1 MKVRRD
7 EDGRRGS
14 VRKHMHTTEYLK
26 EKKIMKNT
34 NSTYKSITAA
44 FLAIT
49 LAGCSSTASASS
61 AASSSN
67 GVNMDLA
74 NPEKLDCTEL
84 VKPDLDLSDATGV
97 LADVLKEGV
106 LTVAT
111 SPDYPPA
118 EWVDDNGTIYGHEMM
133 IAKYIAE
140 SLGVDLAIETS
151 DFSSTFVSVD
161 TGKADIAFSGYGWKK
176 DREEAYEVSIRYVAD
191 QESEES
197 KHTLIV
203 PAGQEGN
210 YDSLD
215 DFVGK
220 KIMGQANSLQEMYVT
235 DEILSLDKDGTTQFE
250 KVATLDQAILGL
262 ASGKC
267 DAVALD
273 NSTAEN
279 YVASSEGAF
288 ALSGV
293 FFDLTPYGDYS
304 GNIALA
310 KKGETDMIKAVNACL
325 ETAVENGYVHT
336 WYLNA
341 KAAAGI
347 QEAE

>member
-1 MKVRRD
+1 
-7 EDGRRGS
+7 
-14 VRKHMHTTEYLK
+14 
-26 EKKIMKNT
+26 MKNT
-34 NSTYKSITAA
+34 NMMKSLTAA
-44 FLAIT
+44 FLAAA
-49 LAGCSSTASASS
+49 LAGCSTASTASD
-61 AASSSN
+61 AASSSASSPSK
-67 GVNMDLA
+67 MDLA
-74 NPEKLDCTEL
+74 NPEKLDCTDL
-84 VKPDLDLSDATGV
+84 VKPELDLDNATGV

-118 EWVDDNGTIYGHEMM
+118 EWVDDSGVVYGHEMM
-133 IAKYIAE
+133 IAKYIA
-140 SLGVDLAIETS
+140 SCLGVDLAIETS

-161 TGKADIAFSGYGWKK
+161 TGKADIALSGYGWKK
-176 DREEAYEVSIRYVAD
+176 DREEAYEISVGYVAD
-191 QESEES
+191 PESEES

-203 PAGQEGN
+203 PAGQEDN

-235 DEILSLDKDGTTQFE
+235 DEILALDKDGTTTFE
-250 KVATLDQAILGL
+250 KVATLDQAVLGL

-279 YVASSEGAF
+279 YVASSDGAF
-288 ALSGV
+288 ALSNV
-293 FFDLTPYGDYS
+293 YFDLTPYGDYS

-310 KKGETDMIKAVNACL
+310 KKGEKDMIEAVNACL
-325 ETAVENGYVHT
+325 DTAVENGYVHT

-341 KAAAGI
+341 KAAAGT
-347 QEAE
+347 QEVE

>member
-1 MKVRRD
+1 
-7 EDGRRGS
+7 
-14 VRKHMHTTEYLK
+14 
-26 EKKIMKNT
+26 MKNT
-34 NSTYKSITAA
+34 NMMKSLTAA
-44 FLAIT
+44 FLAAA
-49 LAGCSSTASASS
+49 LAGCSTASTASD
-61 AASSSN
+61 AASSSASSPSK
-67 GVNMDLA
+67 MDLA
-74 NPEKLDCTEL
+74 NPEKLDCTDL
-84 VKPDLDLSDATGV
+84 VKPELDLDNATGV

-118 EWVDDNGTIYGHEMM
+118 EWVDDSGVVYGHEMM
-133 IAKYIAE
+133 IAKYIA
-140 SLGVDLAIETS
+140 SCLGVELAIETS

-161 TGKADIAFSGYGWKK
+161 TGKADIALSGYGWKK
-176 DREEAYEVSIRYVAD
+176 DREEAYEISVGYVAD
-191 QESEES
+191 PESEES

-203 PAGQEGN
+203 PAGQEDN

-235 DEILSLDKDGTTQFE
+235 DEILALDKDGTTTFE
-250 KVATLDQAILGL
+250 KVATLDQAVLGL

-279 YVASSEGAF
+279 YVASSDGAF
-288 ALSGV
+288 ALSNV
-293 FFDLTPYGDYS
+293 YFDLTPYGDYS

-310 KKGETDMIKAVNACL
+310 KKGEKDMIEAVNACL
-325 ETAVENGYVHT
+325 DTAVENGYVHT

-341 KAAAGI
+341 KAAAGT
-347 QEAE
+347 QEVE

>member
-1 MKVRRD
+1 
-7 EDGRRGS
+7 
-14 VRKHMHTTEYLK
+14 
-26 EKKIMKNT
+26 MKNT
-34 NSTYKSITAA
+34 NMMKSLTAA
-44 FLAIT
+44 FLAAA
-49 LAGCSSTASASS
+49 LAGCSTASTASD
-61 AASSSN
+61 AASSSASSPSK
-67 GVNMDLA
+67 MDLA
-74 NPEKLDCTEL
+74 NPEKLDCTDL
-84 VKPDLDLSDATGV
+84 VKPELDLDNATGV

-118 EWVDDNGTIYGHEMM
+118 EWVDDSGVIYGHEMM
-133 IAKYIAE
+133 IAKYIA
-140 SLGVDLAIETS
+140 SCLGVDLAIETS

-161 TGKADIAFSGYGWKK
+161 TGKADIALSGYGWKK
-176 DREEAYEVSIRYVAD
+176 DREEAYEISVGYVAD
-191 QESEES
+191 PESEES

-203 PAGQEGN
+203 PAGQEDN

-235 DEILSLDKDGTTQFE
+235 DEILALDKDGTTTFE
-250 KVATLDQAILGL
+250 KVATLDQAVLGL

-279 YVASSEGAF
+279 YGASSDGAF
-288 ALSGV
+288 ALSNV
-293 FFDLTPYGDYS
+293 YFDLTPYGDYS

-310 KKGETDMIKAVNACL
+310 KKGEKDMIEAVNACL
-325 ETAVENGYVHT
+325 DTAVENGYVHT

-341 KAAAGI
+341 KAAAGT
-347 QEAE
+347 QEVE

>member
-1 MKVRRD
+1 
-7 EDGRRGS
+7 
-14 VRKHMHTTEYLK
+14 
-26 EKKIMKNT
+26 MKNT
-34 NSTYKSITAA
+34 NMMKSLTAA
-44 FLAIT
+44 FLAAA
-49 LAGCSSTASASS
+49 LAGCSTASTASG
-61 AASSSN
+61 AASSSASSPSK
-67 GVNMDLA
+67 MDLA
-74 NPEKLDCTEL
+74 NPEKLDCTDL
-84 VKPDLDLSDATGV
+84 VKPELDLDNATGV

-118 EWVDDNGTIYGHEMM
+118 EWVDDSGVIYGHEMM
-133 IAKYIAE
+133 IAKYIA
-140 SLGVDLAIETS
+140 SCLGVDLAIETS

-161 TGKADIAFSGYGWKK
+161 TGKADIALSGYGWKK
-176 DREEAYEVSIRYVAD
+176 DREEAYEISVGYVAD
-191 QESEES
+191 PESEES

-203 PAGQEGN
+203 PAGQEDN

-235 DEILSLDKDGTTQFE
+235 DEILALDKDGTTTFE
-250 KVATLDQAILGL
+250 KVATLDQAVLGL

-279 YVASSEGAF
+279 YVASSDGAF
-288 ALSGV
+288 ALSNV
-293 FFDLTPYGDYS
+293 YFDLTPYGDYS

-310 KKGETDMIKAVNACL
+310 KKGEKDMIEAVNACL
-325 ETAVENGYVHT
+325 DTAVENGYVHT

-341 KAAAGI
+341 KAAAGT
-347 QEAE
+347 QEVE

>member
-1 MKVRRD
+1 
-7 EDGRRGS
+7 
-14 VRKHMHTTEYLK
+14 
-26 EKKIMKNT
+26 MKNT
-34 NSTYKSITAA
+34 NMMKSLTAA
-44 FLAIT
+44 FLAAA
-49 LAGCSSTASASS
+49 LAGCSTASTASD
-61 AASSSN
+61 AASSSASSPSK
-67 GVNMDLA
+67 MDLA
-74 NPEKLDCTEL
+74 NPEKLDCTDL
-84 VKPDLDLSDATGV
+84 VKPELDLDNATGV

-118 EWVDDNGTIYGHEMM
+118 EWVDDSGVIYGHEMM
-133 IAKYIAE
+133 IAKYIA
-140 SLGVDLAIETS
+140 SCLGVDLAIETS

-161 TGKADIAFSGYGWKK
+161 TGKADIALSGYGWKK
-176 DREEAYEVSIRYVAD
+176 DREEAYEISVGYVAD
-191 QESEES
+191 PESEES

-203 PAGQEGN
+203 PAGQEDN

-235 DEILSLDKDGTTQFE
+235 DEILALDKDGTTTFE
-250 KVATLDQAILGL
+250 KVATLDQAVLGL

-279 YVASSEGAF
+279 YVASSDGAF
-288 ALSGV
+288 ALSNV
-293 FFDLTPYGDYS
+293 YFDLTPYGDYS

-310 KKGETDMIKAVNACL
+310 KKGEKDMIEAVNACL
-325 ETAVENGYVHT
+325 DTAVENGYVHT

-341 KAAAGI
+341 KAAAGT
-347 QEAE
+347 QEVE

>member
-1 MKVRRD
+1 
-7 EDGRRGS
+7 
-14 VRKHMHTTEYLK
+14 
-26 EKKIMKNT
+26 MKNT
-34 NSTYKSITAA
+34 NMMKSLTAA
-44 FLAIT
+44 FLAAA
-49 LAGCSSTASASS
+49 LAGCSTASTASD
-61 AASSSN
+61 AASSSASSPSK
-67 GVNMDLA
+67 MDLA
-74 NPEKLDCTEL
+74 NPEKLDCTDL
-84 VKPDLDLSDATGV
+84 VKPELDLDNATGV

-118 EWVDDNGTIYGHEMM
+118 EWVDDSGVIYGHEMM
-133 IAKYIAE
+133 IAKYIA
-140 SLGVDLAIETS
+140 SCLGVDLAIETS

-161 TGKADIAFSGYGWKK
+161 TGKADIALSGYGWKK
-176 DREEAYEVSIRYVAD
+176 DREEAYEISVGYVAD
-191 QESEES
+191 PESEES

-203 PAGQEGN
+203 PAGQEDN

-235 DEILSLDKDGTTQFE
+235 DEILALDKDGTTTLE
-250 KVATLDQAILGL
+250 KVATLDQAVLGL

-279 YVASSEGAF
+279 YVASSDGAF
-288 ALSGV
+288 ALSNV
-293 FFDLTPYGDYS
+293 YFDLTPYGDYS

-310 KKGETDMIKAVNACL
+310 KKGEKDMIEAVNACL
-325 ETAVENGYVHT
+325 DTAVENGYVHT

-341 KAAAGI
+341 KAAAGT
-347 QEAE
+347 QEVE

>member
-1 MKVRRD
+1 
-7 EDGRRGS
+7 
-14 VRKHMHTTEYLK
+14 
-26 EKKIMKNT
+26 MKNT
-34 NSTYKSITAA
+34 NMMKSLTAA
-44 FLAIT
+44 FLAAA
-49 LAGCSSTASASS
+49 LAGCSTASTASD
-61 AASSSN
+61 AASSSASSPSK
-67 GVNMDLA
+67 MDLA
-74 NPEKLDCTEL
+74 NPEKLDCTDL
-84 VKPDLDLSDATGV
+84 VKPELDLDNATGV

-118 EWVDDNGTIYGHEMM
+118 EWVDDSGVIYGHEMM
-133 IAKYIAE
+133 IAKYIA
-140 SLGVDLAIETS
+140 SCLGVDLAIETS

-161 TGKADIAFSGYGWKK
+161 TGKADIALSGYGWKK
-176 DREEAYEVSIRYVAD
+176 DREEAYEISVGYVAD
-191 QESEES
+191 PESEES

-203 PAGQEGN
+203 PAGQEDN

-235 DEILSLDKDGTTQFE
+235 DEILALDKEGTTTFE
-250 KVATLDQAILGL
+250 KVATLDQAVLGL

-279 YVASSEGAF
+279 YVASSDGAF
-288 ALSGV
+288 ALSNV
-293 FFDLTPYGDYS
+293 YFDLTPYGDYS

-310 KKGETDMIKAVNACL
+310 KKGEKDMIEAVNACL
-325 ETAVENGYVHT
+325 DTAVENGYVHT

-341 KAAAGI
+341 KAAAGTK
-347 QEAE
+347 EVE

>member
-1 MKVRRD
+1 
-7 EDGRRGS
+7 
-14 VRKHMHTTEYLK
+14 
-26 EKKIMKNT
+26 MKNT
-34 NSTYKSITAA
+34 NMMKSLTAA
-44 FLAIT
+44 FLAAA
-49 LAGCSSTASASS
+49 LAGCSTASTASDAASSS
-61 AASSSN
+61 AASPSK
-67 GVNMDLA
+67 MDLA
-74 NPEKLDCTEL
+74 NPEKLDCTDL
-84 VKPDLDLSDATGV
+84 VKPELDLDNATGV

-118 EWVDDNGTIYGHEMM
+118 EWVDDSGVIYGHEMM
-133 IAKYIAE
+133 IAKYIA
-140 SLGVDLAIETS
+140 SCLGVDLAIETS

-176 DREEAYEVSIRYVAD
+176 DREEAYEISVGYVAD
-191 QESEES
+191 PESEES

-203 PAGQEGN
+203 PAGQEDN

-235 DEILSLDKDGTTQFE
+235 DEILALDKDGTTTFE
-250 KVATLDQAILGL
+250 KVATLDQAVLGL

-279 YVASSEGAF
+279 YVASSDGAF
-288 ALSGV
+288 ALSNV
-293 FFDLTPYGDYS
+293 YFDLTPYGDYS

-310 KKGETDMIKAVNACL
+310 KKGEKDMIEAVNACL
-325 ETAVENGYVHT
+325 DTAVENGYVHT

-341 KAAAGI
+341 KAAAGT
-347 QEAE
+347 QEVE

>member
-1 MKVRRD
+1 
-7 EDGRRGS
+7 
-14 VRKHMHTTEYLK
+14 
-26 EKKIMKNT
+26 MKNT
-34 NSTYKSITAA
+34 NMMKSLTAA
-44 FLAIT
+44 FLAAA
-49 LAGCSSTASASS
+49 LAGCSTASTASG
-61 AASSSN
+61 AASSSASSPSK
-67 GVNMDLA
+67 MDLA
-74 NPEKLDCTEL
+74 NPEKLDCTDL
-84 VKPDLDLSDATGV
+84 VKPELDLDNATGV

-118 EWVDDNGTIYGHEMM
+118 EWVDDSGVVYGHEMM
-133 IAKYIAE
+133 IAKYIA
-140 SLGVDLAIETS
+140 SCLGVDLAIETS

-161 TGKADIAFSGYGWKK
+161 TGKADIALSGYGWKK
-176 DREEAYEVSIRYVAD
+176 DREEAYEISVGYVAD
-191 QESEES
+191 PESEES

-203 PAGQEGN
+203 PAGQEDN

-235 DEILSLDKDGTTQFE
+235 DEILALDKDGTTTVEQ
-250 KVATLDQAILGL
+250 VATLDQAVLGL

-279 YVASSEGAF
+279 YVASSDGAF
-288 ALSGV
+288 ALSNV
-293 FFDLTPYGDYS
+293 YFDLTPYGDYS

-310 KKGETDMIKAVNACL
+310 KKGEKDMIEAVNACL
-325 ETAVENGYVHT
+325 DTAVENGYVHT

-341 KAAAGI
+341 KAAAGT
-347 QEAE
+347 QEVE

>member
-1 MKVRRD
+1 
-7 EDGRRGS
+7 
-14 VRKHMHTTEYLK
+14 
-26 EKKIMKNT
+26 MKNT
-34 NSTYKSITAA
+34 NMMKSLTAA
-44 FLAIT
+44 FLAAA
-49 LAGCSSTASASS
+49 LAGCSTASTASD
-61 AASSSN
+61 AASSYASSPSK
-67 GVNMDLA
+67 MDLA
-74 NPEKLDCTEL
+74 NPEKLDCTDL
-84 VKPDLDLSDATGV
+84 VKPELDLDNATGV

-118 EWVDDNGTIYGHEMM
+118 EWVDDSGVIYGHEMM
-133 IAKYIAE
+133 IAKYIA
-140 SLGVDLAIETS
+140 SCLVVYLAIETS

-176 DREEAYEVSIRYVAD
+176 DREEAYEISVGYVAD
-191 QESEES
+191 PESEES

-203 PAGQEGN
+203 PAGQEDN

-235 DEILSLDKDGTTQFE
+235 DEILALDKDGTTTFE
-250 KVATLDQAILGL
+250 KVATLDQAVLGL

-279 YVASSEGAF
+279 YVASSDGAF
-288 ALSGV
+288 ALSNV
-293 FFDLTPYGDYS
+293 YFDLTPYGDYS

-310 KKGETDMIKAVNACL
+310 KKGEKDMIEAVNACL
-325 ETAVENGYVHT
+325 DTAVENGYVHT

-341 KAAAGI
+341 KAAAGT
-347 QEAE
+347 QEVE

>member
-1 MKVRRD
+1 
-7 EDGRRGS
+7 
-14 VRKHMHTTEYLK
+14 
-26 EKKIMKNT
+26 MKNT
-34 NSTYKSITAA
+34 NMMKSLTAA
-44 FLAIT
+44 FLAAA
-49 LAGCSSTASASS
+49 LAGCSTASTASG
-61 AASSSN
+61 AASSSASSPSK
-67 GVNMDLA
+67 MDLA
-74 NPEKLDCTEL
+74 NPEKLDCTDL
-84 VKPDLDLSDATGV
+84 VKPELDLDNATGV

-118 EWVDDNGTIYGHEMM
+118 EWVDDSGVVYGHEMM
-133 IAKYIAE
+133 IAKYIA
-140 SLGVDLAIETS
+140 SCLGVDLAIETS

-161 TGKADIAFSGYGWKK
+161 TGKADIALSGYGWKK
-176 DREEAYEVSIRYVAD
+176 DREEAYEISVGYVAD
-191 QESEES
+191 PESEES

-203 PAGQEGN
+203 PAGQEDN

-235 DEILSLDKDGTTQFE
+235 DEILALDKDGTTTFE
-250 KVATLDQAILGL
+250 KVATLDQAVLGL

-279 YVASSEGAF
+279 YVASSDGAF
-288 ALSGV
+288 ALSNV
-293 FFDLTPYGDYS
+293 YFDLTPYGDYS

-310 KKGETDMIKAVNACL
+310 KKGEKDMIEAVNACL
-325 ETAVENGYVHT
+325 DTAVENGYVHT

-341 KAAAGI
+341 KAAAGT
-347 QEAE
+347 QEVE

>member
-1 MKVRRD
+1 
-7 EDGRRGS
+7 
-14 VRKHMHTTEYLK
+14 
-26 EKKIMKNT
+26 MKNT
-34 NSTYKSITAA
+34 NMMKSLTAA
-44 FLAIT
+44 FLAAA
-49 LAGCSSTASASS
+49 LAGCSTASTASD
-61 AASSSN
+61 AASSSASSPSK
-67 GVNMDLA
+67 MDLA
-74 NPEKLDCTEL
+74 NPEKLDCTDL
-84 VKPDLDLSDATGV
+84 VKPELDLDNATGV
-97 LADVLKEGV
+97 LADILKEGV

-118 EWVDDNGTIYGHEMM
+118 EWVDDSGVIYGHEMM
-133 IAKYIAE
+133 IAKYIA
-140 SLGVDLAIETS
+140 SCLGVDLAIETS

-161 TGKADIAFSGYGWKK
+161 TGKADIALSGYGWKK
-176 DREEAYEVSIRYVAD
+176 DREEAYEISVGYVAD
-191 QESEES
+191 PESEES

-203 PAGQEGN
+203 PAGQEDN

-235 DEILSLDKDGTTQFE
+235 DEILALDKDGTTTFE
-250 KVATLDQAILGL
+250 KVATLDQAVLGL

-279 YVASSEGAF
+279 YVASSDGAF
-288 ALSGV
+288 ALSNV
-293 FFDLTPYGDYS
+293 YFDLTPYGDYS

-310 KKGETDMIKAVNACL
+310 KKGEKDMIEAVNACL
-325 ETAVENGYVHT
+325 DTAVENGYVHT

-341 KAAAGI
+341 KAAAGT
-347 QEAE
+347 QEVE

>member
-1 MKVRRD
+1 
-7 EDGRRGS
+7 
-14 VRKHMHTTEYLK
+14 
-26 EKKIMKNT
+26 MKNT
-34 NSTYKSITAA
+34 NMMKSLTAA
-44 FLAIT
+44 FLAAA
-49 LAGCSSTASASS
+49 LAGCSTASTASD
-61 AASSSN
+61 AASSSASSPSK
-67 GVNMDLA
+67 MDLA
-74 NPEKLDCTEL
+74 NPEKLDCTDL
-84 VKPDLDLSDATGV
+84 VKPELDLDNATGV

-118 EWVDDNGTIYGHEMM
+118 EWVDDSGVIYGHEMM
-133 IAKYIAE
+133 IAKYIA
-140 SLGVDLAIETS
+140 SCLGVDLAIETS

-161 TGKADIAFSGYGWKK
+161 TGKADIALSGYGWKK
-176 DREEAYEVSIRYVAD
+176 DREEAYEISVGYVAD
-191 QESEES
+191 PESEES

-203 PAGQEGN
+203 PAGQEDN

-235 DEILSLDKDGTTQFE
+235 DEILALDKDGTTTFE
-250 KVATLDQAILGL
+250 KVATLDQAVLGL

-267 DAVALD
+267 DSVALD

-279 YVASSEGAF
+279 YVASSDGAF
-288 ALSGV
+288 ALSNV
-293 FFDLTPYGDYS
+293 YFDLTPYGDYS

-310 KKGETDMIKAVNACL
+310 KKGEKDMIEAVNACL
-325 ETAVENGYVHT
+325 DTAVENGYVHT

-341 KAAAGI
+341 KAAAGT
-347 QEAE
+347 QEVE

>member
-1 MKVRRD
+1 
-7 EDGRRGS
+7 
-14 VRKHMHTTEYLK
+14 
-26 EKKIMKNT
+26 MKNT
-34 NSTYKSITAA
+34 NMMKSLTAA
-44 FLAIT
+44 FLAAA
-49 LAGCSSTASASS
+49 LAGCSTASTASG
-61 AASSSN
+61 AASSSASSPSK
-67 GVNMDLA
+67 MDLA
-74 NPEKLDCTEL
+74 NPEKLDCTDL
-84 VKPDLDLSDATGV
+84 VKPELDLDNATGV

-118 EWVDDNGTIYGHEMM
+118 EWVDDSGVVYGHEMM
-133 IAKYIAE
+133 IAKYIA
-140 SLGVDLAIETS
+140 SCLGVELAIETS

-161 TGKADIAFSGYGWKK
+161 TGKADIALSGYGWKK
-176 DREEAYEVSIRYVAD
+176 DREEAYEISVGYVAD
-191 QESEES
+191 PESEES

-203 PAGQEGN
+203 PAGQEDN

-235 DEILSLDKDGTTQFE
+235 DEILALDKDGTTTFE
-250 KVATLDQAILGL
+250 KVATLDQAVLGL

-279 YVASSEGAF
+279 YVASSDGAF
-288 ALSGV
+288 ALSNV
-293 FFDLTPYGDYS
+293 YFDLTPYGDYS

-310 KKGETDMIKAVNACL
+310 KKGEKDMIEAVNACL
-325 ETAVENGYVHT
+325 DTAVENGYVHT

-341 KAAAGI
+341 KAAAGT
-347 QEAE
+347 QEVE

>member
-1 MKVRRD
+1 
-7 EDGRRGS
+7 
-14 VRKHMHTTEYLK
+14 
-26 EKKIMKNT
+26 MKNT
-34 NSTYKSITAA
+34 NMMKSLTAA
-44 FLAIT
+44 FLAAA
-49 LAGCSSTASASS
+49 LAGCSTASTASD
-61 AASSSN
+61 AASSSASSPSK
-67 GVNMDLA
+67 MDLA
-74 NPEKLDCTEL
+74 NPEKLDCTDL
-84 VKPDLDLSDATGV
+84 VKPELDLENATGV

-118 EWVDDNGTIYGHEMM
+118 EWVDDSGVIYGHEMM
-133 IAKYIAE
+133 IAKYIA
-140 SLGVDLAIETS
+140 SCLGVDLAIETS

-161 TGKADIAFSGYGWKK
+161 TGKADIALSGYGWKK
-176 DREEAYEVSIRYVAD
+176 DREEAYEISVGYVAD
-191 QESEES
+191 PESEES

-203 PAGQEGN
+203 PAGQEDN

-235 DEILSLDKDGTTQFE
+235 DEILALDKDGTTTFE
-250 KVATLDQAILGL
+250 KVATLDQAVLGL

-279 YVASSEGAF
+279 YVASSDGAF
-288 ALSGV
+288 ALSNV
-293 FFDLTPYGDYS
+293 YFDLTPYGDYS

-310 KKGETDMIKAVNACL
+310 KKGEKDMIEAVNACL
-325 ETAVENGYVHT
+325 DTAVENGYVHT

-341 KAAAGI
+341 KAAAGT
-347 QEAE
+347 QEVE

>member
-1 MKVRRD
+1 
-7 EDGRRGS
+7 
-14 VRKHMHTTEYLK
+14 
-26 EKKIMKNT
+26 MKNT
-34 NSTYKSITAA
+34 NMMKSLTAA
-44 FLAIT
+44 FLAAA
-49 LAGCSSTASASS
+49 LAGCSTASTASD
-61 AASSSN
+61 AASSSASSPSK
-67 GVNMDLA
+67 MDLA
-74 NPEKLDCTEL
+74 NPEKLDCTDL
-84 VKPDLDLSDATGV
+84 VKPELDLDNATGV

-118 EWVDDNGTIYGHEMM
+118 EQVDDSGVIYGHEMM
-133 IAKYIAE
+133 IAKYIA
-140 SLGVDLAIETS
+140 SCLGVDLAIETS

-161 TGKADIAFSGYGWKK
+161 TGKADIALSGYGWKK
-176 DREEAYEVSIRYVAD
+176 DREEAYEISVGYVAD
-191 QESEES
+191 PESEES

-203 PAGQEGN
+203 PAGQEDN

-235 DEILSLDKDGTTQFE
+235 DEILALDKDGTTTFE
-250 KVATLDQAILGL
+250 KVATLDQAVLGL

-279 YVASSEGAF
+279 YVASSDGAF
-288 ALSGV
+288 ALSNV
-293 FFDLTPYGDYS
+293 YFDLTPYGDYS

-310 KKGETDMIKAVNACL
+310 KKGEKDMIEAVNACL
-325 ETAVENGYVHT
+325 DTAVENGYVHT

-341 KAAAGI
+341 KAAAGT
-347 QEAE
+347 QEVE

>member
-1 MKVRRD
+1 
-7 EDGRRGS
+7 
-14 VRKHMHTTEYLK
+14 
-26 EKKIMKNT
+26 MKNT
-34 NSTYKSITAA
+34 NMMKSLTAA
-44 FLAIT
+44 FLAAA
-49 LAGCSSTASASS
+49 LAGCSTASTASDAASSS
-61 AASSSN
+61 AASPSK
-67 GVNMDLA
+67 MDLA
-74 NPEKLDCTEL
+74 NPEKLDCTDL
-84 VKPDLDLSDATGV
+84 VKPELDLDNATGV

-118 EWVDDNGTIYGHEMM
+118 EWVDDSGVIYGHEMM
-133 IAKYIAE
+133 IAKYIA
-140 SLGVDLAIETS
+140 SCLGVDLAIETS

-161 TGKADIAFSGYGWKK
+161 TGKADIALSGYGWKK
-176 DREEAYEVSIRYVAD
+176 DREEAYEISVGYVAD
-191 QESEES
+191 PESEES

-203 PAGQEGN
+203 PAGQEDN

-235 DEILSLDKDGTTQFE
+235 DEILALDKDGTTTFE
-250 KVATLDQAILGL
+250 KVATLDQAVLGL

-279 YVASSEGAF
+279 YVASSDGAF
-288 ALSGV
+288 ALSNV
-293 FFDLTPYGDYS
+293 YFDLTPYGDYS

-310 KKGETDMIKAVNACL
+310 KKGEKDMIEAVNACL
-325 ETAVENGYVHT
+325 DTAVENGYVHT

-341 KAAAGI
+341 KAAAGT
-347 QEAE
+347 QEVE

>member
-1 MKVRRD
+1 
-7 EDGRRGS
+7 
-14 VRKHMHTTEYLK
+14 
-26 EKKIMKNT
+26 MKNT
-34 NSTYKSITAA
+34 NMMKSLTAA
-44 FLAIT
+44 FLAAA
-49 LAGCSSTASASS
+49 LAGCSTASTASDAASSS
-61 AASSSN
+61 AASPSK
-67 GVNMDLA
+67 MDLA
-74 NPEKLDCTEL
+74 NPEKLDCTDL
-84 VKPDLDLSDATGV
+84 VKPELDLDNATGV

-118 EWVDDNGTIYGHEMM
+118 EWVDDSGVIYGHEMM
-133 IAKYIAE
+133 IAKYIA
-140 SLGVDLAIETS
+140 SCLGVDLAIETS

-161 TGKADIAFSGYGWKK
+161 TGKADIALSGYGWKK
-176 DREEAYEVSIRYVAD
+176 DREEAYEISIGYVAD
-191 QESEES
+191 PESEES

-203 PAGQEGN
+203 PAGQEDN

-235 DEILSLDKDGTTQFE
+235 DEILALDKDGTTTFE
-250 KVATLDQAILGL
+250 KVATLDQAVLGL

-279 YVASSEGAF
+279 YVASSDGAF
-288 ALSGV
+288 ALSNV
-293 FFDLTPYGDYS
+293 YFDLTPYGDYS

-310 KKGETDMIKAVNACL
+310 KKGEKDMIEAVNACL
-325 ETAVENGYVHT
+325 DTAVENGYVHT

-341 KAAAGI
+341 KAAAGT
-347 QEAE
+347 QEVE

>member
-1 MKVRRD
+1 
-7 EDGRRGS
+7 
-14 VRKHMHTTEYLK
+14 
-26 EKKIMKNT
+26 MKNT
-34 NSTYKSITAA
+34 NMMKSLTAA
-44 FLAIT
+44 FLAAA
-49 LAGCSSTASASS
+49 LAGCSTASTASG
-61 AASSSN
+61 AASSSASSPSK
-67 GVNMDLA
+67 MDLA
-74 NPEKLDCTEL
+74 NPEKLDCTDL
-84 VKPDLDLSDATGV
+84 VKPELDLDNATGV

-118 EWVDDNGTIYGHEMM
+118 EWVDDSGVIYGHEMM
-133 IAKYIAE
+133 IAKYIA
-140 SLGVDLAIETS
+140 SCLGVELAIETS

-161 TGKADIAFSGYGWKK
+161 TGKADIALSGYGWKK
-176 DREEAYEVSIRYVAD
+176 DREEAYEISVGYVAD
-191 QESEES
+191 PESEES

-203 PAGQEGN
+203 PAGQEDN

-235 DEILSLDKDGTTQFE
+235 DEILALDKDGTTTFE
-250 KVATLDQAILGL
+250 KVATLDQAVLGL

-279 YVASSEGAF
+279 YVASSDGAF
-288 ALSGV
+288 ALSNV
-293 FFDLTPYGDYS
+293 YFDLTPYGDYS

-310 KKGETDMIKAVNACL
+310 KKGEKDMIEAVNACL
-325 ETAVENGYVHT
+325 DTAVENGYVHT

-341 KAAAGI
+341 KAAAGT
-347 QEAE
+347 QEVE

>member
-1 MKVRRD
+1 
-7 EDGRRGS
+7 
-14 VRKHMHTTEYLK
+14 
-26 EKKIMKNT
+26 MKNT
-34 NSTYKSITAA
+34 NMMKSLTAA
-44 FLAIT
+44 FLAAA
-49 LAGCSSTASASS
+49 LAGCSTASTASD
-61 AASSSN
+61 AASSSASSPSK
-67 GVNMDLA
+67 MDLA
-74 NPEKLDCTEL
+74 NPEKLDCTDL
-84 VKPDLDLSDATGV
+84 VKPELDLDNATGV

-118 EWVDDNGTIYGHEMM
+118 EWVDDSGVIYGHEMM
-133 IAKYIAE
+133 IAKYIA
-140 SLGVDLAIETS
+140 SCLGVELAIETS

-161 TGKADIAFSGYGWKK
+161 TGKADIALSGYGWKK
-176 DREEAYEVSIRYVAD
+176 DREEAYEISVGYVAD
-191 QESEES
+191 PESEES

-203 PAGQEGN
+203 PAGQEDN

-235 DEILSLDKDGTTQFE
+235 DEILALDKDGTTTFE
-250 KVATLDQAILGL
+250 KVATLDQAVLGL

-279 YVASSEGAF
+279 YVASSDGAF
-288 ALSGV
+288 ALSNV
-293 FFDLTPYGDYS
+293 YFDLTPYGDYS

-310 KKGETDMIKAVNACL
+310 KKGEKDMIEAVNACL
-325 ETAVENGYVHT
+325 DTAVENGYVHT

-341 KAAAGI
+341 KAAAGT
-347 QEAE
+347 QEVE

>member
-1 MKVRRD
+1 
-7 EDGRRGS
+7 
-14 VRKHMHTTEYLK
+14 
-26 EKKIMKNT
+26 MKNT
-34 NSTYKSITAA
+34 NMMKSLTAA
-44 FLAIT
+44 FLAAA
-49 LAGCSSTASASS
+49 LAGCSTASTASD
-61 AASSSN
+61 AASSSASSPSK
-67 GVNMDLA
+67 MDLA
-74 NPEKLDCTEL
+74 NPEMLDCTDL
-84 VKPDLDLSDATGV
+84 VKPELDLDNATGV

-118 EWVDDNGTIYGHEMM
+118 EWVDDSGVIYGHEMM
-133 IAKYIAE
+133 IAKYIA
-140 SLGVDLAIETS
+140 SCLGVELAIETS

-161 TGKADIAFSGYGWKK
+161 TGKADIALSGYGWKK
-176 DREEAYEVSIRYVAD
+176 DREEAYEISVGYVAD
-191 QESEES
+191 PESEES

-203 PAGQEGN
+203 PAGQEDN

-235 DEILSLDKDGTTQFE
+235 DEILALDKDGTTTFE
-250 KVATLDQAILGL
+250 KVATLDQAVLGL

-279 YVASSEGAF
+279 YVASSDGAF
-288 ALSGV
+288 ALSNV
-293 FFDLTPYGDYS
+293 YFDLTPYGDYS

-310 KKGETDMIKAVNACL
+310 KKGEKDMIEAVNACL
-325 ETAVENGYVHT
+325 DTAVENGYVHT

-341 KAAAGI
+341 KAAAGT
-347 QEAE
+347 QEVE